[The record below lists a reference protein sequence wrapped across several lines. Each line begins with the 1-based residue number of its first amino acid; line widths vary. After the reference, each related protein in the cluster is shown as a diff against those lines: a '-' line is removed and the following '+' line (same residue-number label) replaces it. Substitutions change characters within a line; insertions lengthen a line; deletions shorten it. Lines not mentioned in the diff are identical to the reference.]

1 MTRSHGR
8 GGGEWEP
15 PLRLL
20 VPRRG
25 TATGD
30 HTVDQC
36 VRKLM
41 FDDLR
46 IVEPHSLELR
56 DLLQTKEQ
64 KGCTSPLLSLSTTSG
79 DVGSAR

>member
-1 MTRSHGR
+1 
-8 GGGEWEP
+8 
-15 PLRLL
+15 
-20 VPRRG
+20 
-25 TATGD
+25 
-30 HTVDQC
+30 
-36 VRKLM
+36 M